1 MFTFVLQT
9 RVANGK
15 SDCDIDLDIIQDRLD
30 VVEKKVCELE
40 TAIPKELEEWRKM
53 QWVKCVH

>member
-1 MFTFVLQT
+1 
-9 RVANGK
+9 
-15 SDCDIDLDIIQDRLD
+15 